1 MNKLQRLFIAILLF
15 SGIVLNAQEALF
27 SIIGKSSNT
36 LTINYKIGNFAIEST
51 DYRGESGQVV
61 VMDGAFLPNE
71 AGAPQLPS
79 SSTFIAIP
87 NGAQATLHVVSAE
100 RKTINDI
107 DLIPAPE
114 PQFDDQRAEVVRTK
128 NMDIYGSNALYPTQ
142 PFLISKAF
150 NVRGFD
156 IVQVSV
162 MPFQYNPVTR
172 ELIIYQ
178 DIELNIEYEGGDGTY
193 GDPRYRTPEWDH
205 ILGDMLL
212 NRDVMPAMDYGERL
226 RQHYESRE
234 TGCEY
239 LIITP
244 DNDDF
249 TQLADSIRRFRIAQ
263 GIPTEIYTVSQCGGN
278 EYRTIKNFIRNAY
291 NTWDMPPAAVL
302 ILGDHN
308 SDGTQGIVS
317 YTMNNHPGGSGY
329 NPYISDNAY
338 SDMNNDDLP
347 DVIVGRIVGR
357 NYDELYHM
365 IKKDLDYERTPP
377 TAPNFYDQPIT
388 AMGFQLERWFQLCS
402 EIVNGFWEYGLGKH
416 PVRLNAI
423 YEGTP
428 GSRWSTNDNTS
439 MVINYFGPSG
449 CGYIPQTMSHLTEWD
464 ATGSMVNEAINSG
477 AFIIQHRDHG
487 AEELWGEPGYSIGNI
502 KRLVNKDLTF
512 VMSNNCLTGRFNY
525 SGTDGCFAE
534 AFHRHEHGALGLI
547 AATEVSYSFVND
559 VYVWGV
565 YDNMWPDFMPTYG
578 TQHPTDFLLPAFG
591 NASGKFFL
599 QQSSWPT
606 YLDGKE
612 ITFYLFHHFG
622 DVYMNLYS
630 EVPQNLDVEMLPV
643 VMAGTNTYTVKADEN
658 SVICLSVG
666 DQIIGFDYGTG
677 ETQQIAIT
685 PQEVGTTVKLTI
697 KKQNYYRYERN
708 ITVIPAEGPYLI
720 FNAFEI
726 DDNEA
731 SQEIFDGN
739 GNGQVDHHEF
749 IQLGLKLHNVGS
761 SSISNVTTTLSTEHP
776 EVQITNG
783 ETLFSN
789 IGEGAIEQVDKAF
802 GILFNDFEDGER
814 VKFYLDMNDGNHQ
827 FRDSLTITV
836 NAPRLRYDAA
846 TLTDTE
852 GNPTDRLTKGSTSL
866 LHVNIANIGHYKSDP
881 QSYSLFIGAPFLDI
895 AETSVEVPC
904 IEAETS
910 QTATFT
916 VSIHDD
922 TPAGGILHYELNDT
936 TQQVTEGTL
945 FLGYTTEDFETD
957 TLNPSMQWN
966 LGTGTKVWRYTEND
980 PFEGSRCLQSS
991 PINDQSSCILRF
1003 GFACDSDDKI
1013 SFWYKVSS
1021 QIGDQLILNIDS
1033 ETIDVWE
1040 GETGWQYFEYPIKAG
1055 NKLIKLTYK
1064 KDQSGSAGNDCA
1076 YIDFIQAPPKA
1087 ELILFAGDD
1096 NTVCPDAEFTPNAYS
1111 YYYKSIKWSSDGD
1124 GSFNDDTLE
1133 RPTYTPGI
1141 HDIENHSV
1149 NLSMS
1154 AISQL
1159 NETTSTDRLTLNLI
1173 PDISNIQPEMPVGD
1187 TMVDLFVAT
1196 STNYEI
1202 PNSGLP
1208 FGCEYESSTIRPTE
1222 AGTIEE
1228 TNGVIKVVWNPD
1240 FRGHAFIGH
1249 SYSNDCMVT
1258 NTTELQV
1265 NVINSMSVN
1274 EAQNVKFNLYPN
1286 PSNGQFIVEGEGLLN
1301 ITNTLGQRLVQQ
1313 EISGE
1318 ITLQLSCG
1326 LYAVQLISGSTIVT
1340 KQLVIQ

>member
-1 MNKLQRLFIAILLF
+1 MKKLQRLFIAILLF
-15 SGIVLNAQEALF
+15 SGIVLNAQETHF
-27 SIIGKSSNT
+27 SIIEKTNNT
-36 LTINYKIGNFAIEST
+36 LKIKYKTGNYAIEST
-51 DYRGESGQVV
+51 DYRGESGQIV
-61 VMDGAFLPNE
+61 VMDESFLPNE

-79 SSTFIAIP
+79 SSTFVVIP

-100 RKTINDI
+100 SKTLDNIN
-107 DLIPAPE
+107 LLPAPE
-114 PQFDDQRAEVVRTK
+114 PQFDDQSAEVIRTK
-128 NMDIYGSNALYPTQ
+128 NMDIYSSDALYPAQ
-142 PFLISKAF
+142 PFLISKTF

-162 MPFQYNPVTR
+162 MPFQYNPITG
-172 ELIIYQ
+172 ELITYQ
-178 DIELNIEYEGGDGTY
+178 DIELNIEYEGGSSTY

-205 ILGDMLL
+205 ILNDMLL
-212 NRDVMPAMDYGERL
+212 NREVMPVMDYGERL
-226 RQHYESRE
+226 RQHYENRE
-234 TGCEY
+234 NGCEY

-347 DVIVGRIVGR
+347 DIIVGRIVGR
-357 NYDELYHM
+357 NHDELYHM
-365 IKKDLDYERTPP
+365 IKKDLDYERMPP

-439 MVINYFGPSG
+439 MVLNYFGPSG
-449 CGYIPQTMSHLTEWD
+449 CGYIPQTMSHLTEWN
-464 ATGSMVNEAINSG
+464 ANGSMVSEAINNG

-525 SGTDGCFAE
+525 TGADGCFAE

-606 YLDGKE
+606 YLEGKE

-622 DVYMNLYS
+622 DVFMNLYS

-643 VMAGTNTYTVKADEN
+643 VVAGTDTYTIKADEN
-658 SVICLSVG
+658 SVICLSVN

-685 PQEVGTTVKLTI
+685 PQEVGTTIMLTI
-697 KKQNYYRYERN
+697 KKQNYYRYEHN
-708 ITVIPAEGPYLI
+708 IAVIPAEGPYLI
-720 FNAFEI
+720 FNDYEI
-726 DDNEA
+726 DDSEA
-731 SQEIFDGN
+731 SQEIFD

-761 SSISNVTTTLSTEHP
+761 TSINDVTVTLSTKHP
-776 EVQITNG
+776 EVEITNG
-783 ETLFSN
+783 ETLFNN
-789 IGEGAIEQVDKAF
+789 IDGSAIEQVDKAF
-802 GILFNDFEDGER
+802 GILFDDFEDGER
-814 VKFYLDMNDGNHQ
+814 VKFYLDMNDGTQH
-827 FRDSLTITV
+827 FRDSLYITV

-852 GNPTDRLTKGSTSL
+852 GNPVDRLSKGSTSL
-866 LHVNIANIGHYKSDP
+866 LHINIENIGHYKSDP
-881 QSYSLFIGAPFLDI
+881 QDYNLFIGAPFLDI
-895 AETSVEVPC
+895 AETNMQVLD
-904 IEAETS
+904 IEAGAS
-910 QTATFT
+910 KAATFT
-916 VSIHDD
+916 VIMHDD
-922 TPAGGILHYELNDT
+922 APLGGILQYQLSDT
-936 TQQVTEGTL
+936 LQQVSEGSL
-945 FLGYTTEDFETD
+945 LLGYTTEDFETAI
-957 TLNPSMQWN
+957 LNPSLQWN
-966 LGTGTKVWRYTEND
+966 LGSGTKVWRYCDND
-980 PFEGSRCLQSS
+980 SYEGNRCLQSS
-991 PINDQSSCILRF
+991 PINNGSSCILRF
-1003 GFACDSDDKI
+1003 GINCDIDDKI

-1021 QIGDQLILNIDS
+1021 QVGDKLILHVDS
-1033 ETIDVWE
+1033 ETLAEWE
-1040 GETGWQYFEYPIKAG
+1040 GETGWQYVEIPIKAG
-1055 NKLIKLTYK
+1055 SRLIKLTYK
-1064 KDQSGSAGNDCA
+1064 KDQNGSAGDDCA

-1096 NTVCPDAEFTPNAYS
+1096 NIVCPSNDFTPNAYC
-1111 YYYKSIKWSSDGD
+1111 YNYKSIEWRTDGD
-1124 GSFNDDTLE
+1124 GYFDDNNVE
-1133 RPTYTPGI
+1133 QPSYTPGAQ
-1141 HDIENHSV
+1141 DIENQSV
-1149 NLSMS
+1149 NLTMT

-1159 NETTSTDRLTLNLI
+1159 NETISSDQVTLSLI

-1187 TMVDLFVAT
+1187 TLIDLLT
-1196 STNYEI
+1196 TTNTIYEI

-1208 FGCEYESSTIRPTE
+1208 FGCEYETNTIRPIE
-1222 AGTIEE
+1222 AGEIEVSNE
-1228 TNGVIKVVWNPD
+1228 GIKVNWNPD

-1265 NVINSMSVN
+1265 RVINSTNVN
-1274 EAQNVKFNLYPN
+1274 DAQNVIFNLYPN
-1286 PSNGQFIVEGEGLLN
+1286 PSNRQFIVEGEGILDV
-1301 ITNTLGQRLVQQ
+1301 TNALGQRLVQQ
-1313 EISGE
+1313 EIDGE
-1318 ITLQLSCG
+1318 ITLQLPRG
-1326 LYAVQLISGSTIVT
+1326 LYAVRLISGNTITT